1 MPPRPS
7 MQTRPVD
14 DMCDSACH
22 VGCGP
27 LVKSVSADSG
37 NAAARHS
44 HANRSNIL
52 TSCARR
58 SSRFPIAKLI
68 GQIITTANAP
78 TLKSYPTVPQ
88 IIKSPTVAMPMPTA
102 CDRVGSSPNTAAAKA
117 MVNSA
122 WLCTITLERPTG
134 TPCAMANAC
143 ARNWPRNS
151 VKLME
156 IRTGH
161 ETFGRGTNRH
171 GNAAMAK
178 RNVVISSGKDSSS
191 ASRLATK
198 ASPQI
203 TATMTARSTSTGF
216 IDAALALL
224 AGFRFAQQISAVQRR
239 VIIGRD
245 QLEPDVGEHALHHPA
260 EGRIFVA
267 HVGDNAVA
275 REVVVLDVEV
285 RPRLD
290 VALGTV
296 RHAAEH
302 DIAQIEIRPGL
313 QRGMD
318 PRQRHRFPEV
328 RQMMQRE
335 LADHQV
341 IGVRLISEA
350 QQARRLGPDRDFP
363 VARLDFGERQHG
375 RRYID
380 GVDLGAHHRRLAGQY
395 AVAAADIGH
404 PPAALHAE
412 HGQRRAGA
420 QVAVF

>member
-7 MQTRPVD
+7 MQTRPVN

-27 LVKSVSADSG
+27 LVKSVNADSG

-88 IIKSPTVAMPMPTA
+88 IIKSPTVAMPML
-102 CDRVGSSPNTAAAKA
+102 
-117 MVNSA
+117 NSA

-178 RNVVISSGKDSSS
+178 RNVVISSGENSSS

-203 TATMTARSTSTGF
+203 TATMTARLTSTGF
-216 IDAALALL
+216 TSLALL

-245 QLEPDVGEHALHHPA
+245 QLEANVGEHALHHPA

-267 HVGDNAVA
+267 HVGDNAV
-275 REVVVLDVEV
+275 V
-285 RPRLD
+285 
-290 VALGTV
+290 
-296 RHAAEH
+296 
-302 DIAQIEIRPGL
+302 
-313 QRGMD
+313 
-318 PRQRHRFPEV
+318 
-328 RQMMQRE
+328 
-335 LADHQV
+335 
-341 IGVRLISEA
+341 
-350 QQARRLGPDRDFP
+350 
-363 VARLDFGERQHG
+363 
-375 RRYID
+375 
-380 GVDLGAHHRRLAGQY
+380 
-395 AVAAADIGH
+395 
-404 PPAALHAE
+404 
-412 HGQRRAGA
+412 
-420 QVAVF
+420 